1 MLKGTVFFTLNLL
14 IVFIMLSAM
23 DIPFFAQKNHFNFHK
38 KQSQN
43 HAPVVKILSPK
54 NNSSFRWDSQV
65 PYEISVSDK
74 EDGESKYQEINPK
87 EVFIEIRYVNDTSK
101 ALELI
106 RKNDQKNPPG
116 LAAIKISNCMNC
128 HAFKTKLIGP
138 SFSDI
143 SRRYGQVANSEDTLI
158 NHILSGSKGRW
169 GNVQMPS
176 NSDLNKAQAKIIIEW
191 LFNNAGDSTVNY
203 LAGTEGSFR
212 LNASANS
219 LKNIILI
226 ASYTD
231 HGIKDQPH
239 QNMKGEDLIIIHEK

>member
-1 MLKGTVFFTLNLL
+1 MLKGTAFFTFNLL
-14 IVFIMLSAM
+14 IVLIMFSVIH
-23 DIPFFAQKNHFNFHK
+23 IPFLAQKNHFKFHR

-54 NNSSFRWDSQV
+54 NNDAFRWNSQV

-87 EVFIEIRYVNDTSK
+87 EVFLEIKYVNDTSK
-101 ALELI
+101 ALALI
-106 RKNDQKNPPG
+106 KKNDQKDPPG
-116 LAAIKISNCMNC
+116 LATIKISNCMNC
-128 HAFKTKLIGP
+128 HAFKSKVIGP
-138 SFSDI
+138 SFYEI
-143 SRRYGQVANSEDTLI
+143 TRRYEQVTNSKDTLA
-158 NHILSGSKGRW
+158 NHILNGSKGRW

-176 NSDLNKAQAKIIIEW
+176 NDKLNASEAKEVIEW
-191 LFNNAGDSTVNY
+191 IFKTARDSTVNY

-212 LNASANS
+212 LNATANS

-231 HGIKDQPH
+231 HGIKDQPY
-239 QNMKGEDLIIIHEK
+239 QNMKGEDLIIIHGK

>member
-1 MLKGTVFFTLNLL
+1 MLKGTVFFTINLL
-14 IVFIMLSAM
+14 IVLILLSA
-23 DIPFFAQKNHFNFHK
+23 IHLPFIAQKNHFNFYK

-54 NNSSFRWDSQV
+54 NNSVYRWNSQV
-65 PYEISVSDK
+65 SYEISVSDK

-87 EVFIEIRYVNDTSK
+87 EVFLEIKYVNDTSK
-101 ALELI
+101 ALDLI
-106 RKNDQKNPPG
+106 KKNDQKDPPG
-116 LAAIKISNCMNC
+116 LAAIKTSNCMNC
-128 HAFKTKLIGP
+128 HAFKSKLIGP
-138 SFSDI
+138 SFYEI
-143 SRRYGQVANSEDTLI
+143 TRRYEQVANSVDTLTD
-158 NHILSGSKGRW
+158 HILNGSKGRW

-176 NSDLNKAQAKIIIEW
+176 NDKLNASEAKEVIEW
-191 LFNNAGDSTVNY
+191 IFKNTRDSTVNY

-239 QNMKGEDLIIIHEK
+239 QNMKGGDLIIIHGK